1 MTSQPSLGRPDAV
14 AVERA
19 AAQVLEAGL
28 LRGDSAF
35 TPGTSIWTPAHLA
48 ELKTSFIDQPDIS
61 GSSFESK
68 LEKQLAEVSDGAIQ
82 LFAEVFY
89 LNLLPLHDYK
99 GSTKRRLLDRV
110 VAMMSSPAQVPNELD
125 AALDGGV
132 FNGGVAFKTRR
143 FQQLALLIEFAR
155 HFRGLDA
162 PRQQSAIRDP
172 HLFHEELDAVTD
184 HREPAQRHAL
194 LYLAWPSYYLPI
206 VNEDHRRAIRRAFE
220 GRIGGPTDDVDADLR
235 SIYDHLVRE
244 HDGAVDLYVE
254 PWRSAWNPQKTAT
267 SPRTP
272 WDEFM
277 RWAARFAADVDLDRE
292 ERDYKV
298 QTAERIAVAL
308 QQLDAGD
315 QAWTTSMRSALNVNL
330 VDTFFRVAFFDDLR
344 DHTDEV
350 GAAIATLMGPGARSD
365 ALDAFHRDLK
375 SISSRSVY
383 TTGNATALGSLLFM
397 SQDVA
402 EFPPYRPTPVTKALE
417 LTGRAKPAAAP
428 SARFE
433 ALLDLCDEV
442 LERAGDSGIE
452 LRDRLD
458 AQGLIWTTVTYD
470 PPEEWSEADRAALQ
484 AWRGTRTKEAPPAR
498 RGAWLVRHHGRL
510 ETWLRDG
517 TLSLDAGQLREVD
530 PGTDPEELRR
540 IVDDDYA
547 STPYTVKAKLVDQFN
562 AFLNRMRD
570 GDLVLTTDGGTVHLG
585 VLSGDAMYE
594 AGDGEQPS
602 LERSVAW
609 SVRRGTS
616 HLSPTLAAALQ
627 SPDDVVELTS
637 HLPEIDDLHSGVI
650 SPEPAQTVRLT
661 SPNRALADQLHIDL
675 GWLRECAEVITEKKQ
690 LIFYGPP
697 GTGKTFLALALA
709 EYLAGERSRVRLVQ
723 FHPAYSYEDFF
734 EGYRPTASGGFA
746 LRPGPLRKVVDQARR
761 DPATPYF
768 LVIDEIN
775 RGNLAKVFGELYFLL
790 EYRDQQIDLLYGAD
804 DAVGFT
810 LPENVFVIGTMNT
823 ADRSIALVDTAMRR
837 RFAFVELHPASEPV
851 SGLLRTWLDAIG
863 AGSDAADLLDALNE
877 RIGDPEAAVGP
888 AYFMKP
894 GGQGP
899 EGIARTWRTA
909 ILPLLEERHY
919 GDGTDVR
926 RTYGL
931 PAIRSAIQLREL
943 RARSHED
950 SSELLGSPDAD

>member
-1 MTSQPSLGRPDAV
+1 MTSQPALGRPDAA

-19 AAQVLEAGL
+19 AAQVLQAGF

-35 TPGTSIWTPAHLA
+35 TPGTSIWTTANFT

-61 GSSFESK
+61 GSSFETK
-68 LEKQLAEVSDGAIQ
+68 LEKQLADVSDGAIQ
-82 LFAEVFY
+82 LFAEIFY

-110 VAMMSSPAQVPNELD
+110 LGMMRGPAQVPSELD
-125 AALDGGV
+125 VALDGGV

-155 HFRGLDA
+155 RFRGLGA
-162 PRQQSAIRDP
+162 SRQQSAIQDP
-172 HLFHEELDAVTD
+172 HRFHEELDAVTD

-206 VNEDHRRAIRRAFE
+206 VNGDHRRAIRRAFAD
-220 GRIGGPTDDVDADLR
+220 RIGGATEDLDADLR
-235 SIYDHLVRE
+235 RIYDHLVQE

-254 PWRSAWNPQKTAT
+254 PWRSEWNPQAFP
-267 SPRTP
+267 SPSPTP
-272 WDEFM
+272 WDVFM
-277 RWAARFAADVDLDRE
+277 HWAARFAADIDLDRE

-298 QTAERIAVAL
+298 QAAERITVAL
-308 QQLDAGD
+308 QQLDADD
-315 QAWTTSMRSALNVNL
+315 QNWTTSMRSALNVNL

-350 GAAIATLMGPGARSD
+350 GAAIATLMGPGPRSD
-365 ALDAFHRDLK
+365 ALDAFHKDLK
-375 SISSRSVY
+375 SISGRNAY

-397 SQDVA
+397 SRDLA
-402 EFPPYRPTPVTKALE
+402 EFPPYRPMPVTKALE

-470 PPEEWSEADRAALQ
+470 PPEEWSEADRAALR
-484 AWRGTRTKEAPPAR
+484 AWRGTPTKESPATR
-498 RGAWLVRHHGRL
+498 QGAWLVRHHGRL

-517 TLSLDAGQLREVD
+517 ILSVDAGHLREVD
-530 PGTDPEELRR
+530 PGTDQEELRR

-547 STPYTVKAKLVDQFN
+547 STAYTVKARLVDQFN

-570 GDLVLTTDGGTVHLG
+570 GDLVLTTEGSTVHFG
-585 VLSGDAMYE
+585 VLAGDAMYE
-594 AGDGEQPS
+594 AGDGERPS
-602 LERSVAW
+602 LQRSVAW
-609 SVRRGTS
+609 SVRRDVS
-616 HLSPTLAAALQ
+616 RLSPTLAAVLQ
-627 SPDDVVELTS
+627 SPDDVVELTA
-637 HLPEIDDLHSGVI
+637 HLLEIDALHSGVI
-650 SPEPAQTVRLT
+650 SIEPPQGVRLA
-661 SPNRALADQLHIDL
+661 PPDRELADRLHIDL
-675 GWLRECAEVITEKKQ
+675 DWLRECAAAIVEKKQ

-709 EYLAGERSRVRLVQ
+709 EHLAGERSRVRLVQ

-761 DPATPYF
+761 DPTNPYF

-837 RFAFVELHPASEPV
+837 RFAFIELHPGSEPV
-851 SGLLRTWLDAIG
+851 AGLLRTWLGATG
-863 AGSDAADLLDALNE
+863 AGPDAADLLDALNE

-894 GGQGP
+894 GGQSP

-919 GDGTDVR
+919 GDGTDVH

-931 PAIRSAIQLREL
+931 PAIRSAIRPRDLEAL
-943 RARSHED
+943 TPEESGEPSGLA
-950 SSELLGSPDAD
+950 DAD

>member
-1 MTSQPSLGRPDAV
+1 MTGQPSLGRPDAV

-35 TPGTSIWTPAHLA
+35 TPGISIWTPAHLA

-61 GSSFESK
+61 GSSFEAK

-110 VAMMSSPAQVPNELD
+110 LGMMSSPAQVPNELD

-155 HFRGLDA
+155 RFRGLDA
-162 PRQQSAIRDP
+162 PRQQSAIQDP
-172 HLFHEELDAVTD
+172 HRFHEELEAVTG

-206 VNEDHRRAIRRAFE
+206 VNDDHRRAIRRAFAA
-220 GRIGGPTDDVDADLR
+220 RIGGATDGIDADLR
-235 SIYDHLVRE
+235 RIYDHLVQE
-244 HDGAVDLYVE
+244 HNGAVDLYVE
-254 PWRSAWNPQKTAT
+254 PWRSEWNPQA
-267 SPRTP
+267 SPSPTQTP

-277 RWAARFAADVDLDRE
+277 HWAARFAADVDLDRE
-292 ERDYKV
+292 EREYKV
-298 QTAERIAVAL
+298 QTAERIAAAL

-315 QAWTTSMRSALNVNL
+315 EGWTTSMRSALNVNL

-344 DHTDEV
+344 DHADEV
-350 GAAIATLMGPGARSD
+350 GAAIATLIGPGPRSD

-375 SISSRSVY
+375 SISGRGAY

-397 SQDVA
+397 SQDLA
-402 EFPPYRPTPVTKALE
+402 EFPPYRPTPVTKALQ
-417 LTGRAKPAAAP
+417 LTGRATPAAAP

-433 ALLDLCDEV
+433 ALLNLCDEV
-442 LERAGDSGIE
+442 LERAGDTGIE

-458 AQGLIWTTVTYD
+458 AQGLIWVTVTYD
-470 PPEEWSEADRAALQ
+470 PPEVWDEVDRAALL
-484 AWRGTRTKEAPPAR
+484 AWRGTPAKEGPPAR
-498 RGAWLVRHHGRL
+498 RGAWLVRHHGRIG
-510 ETWLRDG
+510 TWLRDG
-517 TLSLDAGQLREVD
+517 IVSLDAGQLREVD
-530 PGTDPEELRR
+530 PGTEHEELRR

-547 STPYTVKAKLVDQFN
+547 STPYTIKARLVDQFHV
-562 AFLNRMRD
+562 FLNRMRD
-570 GDLVLTTDGGTVHLG
+570 GDLVVAVDGRTVHLG
-585 VLSGDAMYE
+585 VLAGDAAYGLGADE
-594 AGDGEQPS
+594 KPS
-602 LERSVAW
+602 LERSAAW
-609 SVRRGTS
+609 SAERDVS
-616 HLSPTLAAALQ
+616 QLSATLNAALQ

-637 HLPEIDDLHSGVI
+637 HLPELEALYSGVVP
-650 SPEPAQTVRLT
+650 PEAAPGL
-661 SPNRALADQLHIDL
+661 ALGRPTPGLARRLHIDL
-675 GWLRECAEVITEKKQ
+675 EWLRECAEVIAEKKQ

-697 GTGKTFLALALA
+697 GTGKTFLALAMA
-709 EYLAGERSRVRLVQ
+709 EHMAGERSRVRLVQ

-734 EGYRPTASGGFA
+734 EGYRPTESGGFA

-761 DPATPYF
+761 DPTTPYF

-810 LPENVFVIGTMNT
+810 LPENVFLIGTMNT

-837 RFAFVELHPASEPV
+837 RFAFIELHPSSEPV
-851 SGLLRTWLDAIG
+851 SGLLRTWLKAT
-863 AGSDAADLLDALNE
+863 AAPEDAADFLDALNE

-894 GGQGP
+894 GGQSA
-899 EGIARTWRTA
+899 EGIERTWRTA

-919 GDGTDVR
+919 GDGTNVR
-926 RTYGL
+926 QMYGL
-931 PAIRSAIQLREL
+931 PAIRSALRG
-943 RARSHED
+943 RAVERGIDED
-950 SSELLGSPDAD
+950 PHGPSGNADAD